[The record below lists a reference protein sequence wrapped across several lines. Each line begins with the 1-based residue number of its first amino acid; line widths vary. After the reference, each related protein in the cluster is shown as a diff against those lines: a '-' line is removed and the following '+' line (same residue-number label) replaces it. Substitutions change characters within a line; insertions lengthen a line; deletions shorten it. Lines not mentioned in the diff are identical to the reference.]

1 MEAPLIDF
9 PFRSVLSLKPL
20 ADHLDRQS
28 GSGGMS
34 DPSVLS
40 DLRIRLENAPELLG
54 SVDDMA
60 VLDRHEGLIAD
71 LMSAVFSPIFLE
83 TQLFAAVIPYR
94 ARPFFASHQFRRM
107 LLNQDGSYAGRFVF
121 DRDSYNRGRIAR
133 AYLIIL
139 ERLCGIKHH
148 FDFPLIRIVPDPL
161 TGLERYF
168 KLNLDFRFVQV
179 RCVTRSHGI
188 SDEEAAEALKHITD
202 PDALRVIMPP
212 EEFEF
217 SGFTLFHAVD
227 VTESE
232 VLSAL
237 EKDIVDQT
245 SLLSEDGFSRL
256 EDRLRTFFRRPQ
268 LKAGLAAIRK
278 QEVILFHEQGADIPG
293 CGLAGT
299 SRLPVSR
306 FNGTVFEQVVLEDK
320 IVIVPD
326 LMNEPPPD
334 DIARDLLKKGERSLL
349 IAPLKY
355 KGECIGILVLKSAE
369 PEEFGPLE
377 AMIVGVLQ
385 PLFSL
390 AVQHILEEI
399 EHQIQAIIK
408 ERCTALHPTVEWRF
422 QKAALNHMDRM
433 RLDRGAE
440 MEPIVFKGVYPFY
453 GVSDIRG
460 SSDERNRA
468 LQEDLTAHLH
478 LAQKVLEVADEAKP
492 LPILQELSTRVDDQI
507 RGLGTG
513 IGSGDEIRI
522 VRFIKDEIEP
532 VFNHIRSFGVRV
544 TRAIEAY
551 HSSMDGNVGTVY
563 ERRKAFEHSVGVLN
577 ERLAVF
583 LDEENAT
590 LQSVCPHYFERHR
603 TDGVDYLIYMGK
615 SMLERAE
622 FNDLYLRNMRLWQLK
637 LACGMAH
644 INERI
649 KPSLEVPLE
658 TAHLILVQDA
668 PLSIRF
674 RYDEKRFDV
683 DGAYD
688 IRYEIVRSRLDK
700 ALIRGGKERLT
711 QPGKVSIV
719 YAHPE
724 EGRETERHIDFLRST
739 GHLTGKTEYMEL
751 EDLPGVRGLK
761 AMRVKVNLPSREEPS
776 GAAEPTSVREIK
788 TV

>member
-1 MEAPLIDF
+1 MEAPPVDF
-9 PFRSVLSLKPL
+9 PFRSALSLKPM
-20 ADHLDRQS
+20 ADYLGRKS
-28 GSGGMS
+28 GSGGMT

-54 SVDDMA
+54 PIEDLT
-60 VLDRHEGLIAD
+60 VLDRYDGLIED

-83 TQLFAAVIPYR
+83 TQLFAAVVPYH
-94 ARPFFASHQFRRM
+94 ARPFYASPQFRRM
-107 LLNQDGSYAGRFVF
+107 LLNEDGSYAGRFVL

-133 AYLIIL
+133 AYLIVL
-139 ERLCGIKHH
+139 ERLCGIKHP
-148 FDFPLIRIVPDPL
+148 FDFPLIRIVPDPQ
-161 TGLERYF
+161 TELERYF
-168 KLNLDFRFVQV
+168 KLNLDFRFVEV
-179 RCVTRSHGI
+179 RSISRSNEI
-188 SDEEAAEALKHITD
+188 SAEEAAEVLKHITD
-202 PDALRVIMPP
+202 PEALRVIMPP

-217 SGFTLFHAVD
+217 SGLTLFHAVD

-232 VLSAL
+232 VLADL

-245 SLLSEDGFSRL
+245 SLLSEGGFSRL
-256 EDRLRTFFRRPQ
+256 EERLRTFFRNPR

-278 QEVILFHEQGADIPG
+278 REVILFHRQCEAIPA
-293 CGLAGT
+293 CVLAGS

-306 FNGTVFEQVVLEDK
+306 FDGTVFERVVLEDRT
-320 IVIVPD
+320 VIVPD
-326 LMNEPPPD
+326 LMKEPPPD
-334 DIARDLLKKGERSLL
+334 DVVKDLLSAGERSLL

-355 KGECIGILVLKSAE
+355 KGECVGILCLKSAE

-377 AMIVGVLQ
+377 AMVVGVLQ
-385 PLFSL
+385 PLFSM
-390 AVQHILEEI
+390 AVKNLLEEM
-399 EHQIQAIIK
+399 EHQIQSTIK
-408 ERCTALHPTVEWRF
+408 EQCTALHPAVEWRF
-422 QKAALNHMDRM
+422 QKAALNRIDRM
-433 RLDRGAE
+433 RLNRSAE

-478 LAQKVLEVADEAKP
+478 LARKVLDVANDAKP
-492 LPILQELSTRVDDQI
+492 LPILQELSTRLDDQI
-507 RGLGTG
+507 HGLRTG

-522 VRFIKDEIEP
+522 VRLIQDEIEP
-532 VFNHIRSFGVRV
+532 VFHDIRGFGIQVGI
-544 TRAIEAY
+544 AIEAY
-551 HSSMDGNVGTVY
+551 HSSLDGNVGTVY
-563 ERRKAFEHSVGVLN
+563 ERRKAFEHSVAVLN

-583 LDEENAT
+583 LDGENAK
-590 LQSVCPHYFERHR
+590 LQAMCPHYFERHR

-615 SMLERAE
+615 SLLENGE
-622 FNDLYLRNMRLWQLK
+622 FNDLYLKNMRLWQLK
-637 LACGMAH
+637 LACGMAQ

-649 KPSLEVPLE
+649 KPGLEVPLE

-688 IRYEIVRSRLDK
+688 LRYEIVRSRLDK
-700 ALIRGGKERLT
+700 ALIRGGRERLT
-711 QPGKVSIV
+711 QPGKVSVV
-719 YAHPE
+719 YAHAE

-739 GHLTGKTEYMEL
+739 GQFAGKTEYLDL

-761 AMRVKVNLPSREEPS
+761 AMRVKVNLPSHEE
-776 GAAEPTSVREIK
+776 GAGTAGQTPVRDVR
-788 TV
+788 TA